1 MTDDTQTAES
11 FNKFF
16 TEIGPKLAR
25 EIETFSMK
33 FDDYLEQCNTIM
45 PDNPVSINELKDAFF
60 PFR

>member
-25 EIETFSMK
+25 ETETFSMK

-45 PDNPVSINELKDAFF
+45 PDNPVSINELKDTFF